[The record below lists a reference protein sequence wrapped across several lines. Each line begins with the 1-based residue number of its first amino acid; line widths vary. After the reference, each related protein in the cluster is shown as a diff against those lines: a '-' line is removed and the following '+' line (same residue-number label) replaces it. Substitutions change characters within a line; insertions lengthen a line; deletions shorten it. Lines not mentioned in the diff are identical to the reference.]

1 MPLSALSPKSNPLI
15 PTTMKEYICYPKQGH
30 WTFYADNDIDAMRLA
45 LFYCWRDGE
54 DFDRVELGKY
64 SHTYTLRICQI
75 DERNSIQTL

>member
-1 MPLSALSPKSNPLI
+1 
-15 PTTMKEYICYPKQGH
+15 MKEYICYTKQGH

-45 LFYCWRDGE
+45 LFYCWRDNE

-75 DERNSIQTL
+75 DKNNSIQTLPKQ